1 MGIKIVTD
9 STSYIP
15 KDIAKEL
22 DIKVVSL
29 NVIMG
34 GKSYREV
41 ELVNEKFYEK
51 MERLGEIPT
60 SSQPSIE
67 EVKNVFEEIVKNGD
81 VVVGIFISSDMSGR
95 I

>member
-15 KDIAKEL
+15 KEIAKEL

-34 GKSYREV
+34 GRSYREV
-41 ELVNEKFYEK
+41 DLLNEEFYDD

-67 EVKNVFEEIVKNGD
+67 DVKSVFEEIVK
-81 VVVGIFISSDMSGR
+81 
-95 I
+95 

>member
-15 KDIAKEL
+15 KEIAKEL

-34 GKSYREV
+34 GRSYREID
-41 ELVNEKFYEK
+41 LLN
-51 MERLGEIPT
+51 
-60 SSQPSIE
+60 
-67 EVKNVFEEIVKNGD
+67 
-81 VVVGIFISSDMSGR
+81 
-95 I
+95 